1 MAQSINNSIAQIAT
15 ATHCQAGAT
24 VAYSGAFAVALA
36 QATANGCLAE
46 GGDQIA
52 SDAAEAMREMQRV
65 MTSVRERYLALA
77 VEDAEAIGK
86 FVQLRESGQ
95 VLEGYG
101 VLCDGPQEMA
111 ELALQAAQQMQA
123 YRPFVCERTH
133 DDLEF
138 ALTLITS
145 IARAATQLL
154 DSNLRI
160 WPLPELHAKYDPA
173 IKQLYAQIG
182 LLQPVKKIR

>member
-1 MAQSINNSIAQIAT
+1 MNEFIDQIAL
-15 ATHCQAGAT
+15 ANHCQAGAT
-24 VAYSGAFAVALA
+24 VAISGGLAVALG

-46 GGDQIA
+46 GATGE
-52 SDAAEAMREMQRV
+52 AAATMHTMQEV
-65 MTSVRERYLALA
+65 MTTIRERYQALA

-95 VLEGYG
+95 ALAGYG

-111 ELALQAAQQMQA
+111 QLAIQAAQQMHA

-138 ALTLITS
+138 ALVLITGV
-145 IARAATQLL
+145 ARAATQLL

-160 WPLPELHAKYDPA
+160 WPLPELLAKYDPA
-173 IKQLYAQIG
+173 VKALYAQLD
-182 LLQPVKKIR
+182 LLQPVARIR